1 MKVIVVHISFYY
13 SFVVVIVTV
22 VIGHI
27 TDFQSFGNCFNENEA
42 VKTLKKIMG
51 AIFSNVKGFL
61 FGVSLKCLH
70 DFLSETPLLMVWRFD
85 LVMLPAR
92 TLVKASLSQKFQIT
106 LTWVEIW
113 WKLYQCLVLDLLP
126 ESKKYV

>member
-13 SFVVVIVTV
+13 SFVVVVTV

-27 TDFQSFGNCFNENEA
+27 TDFQSFGNCVSENEV
-42 VKTLKKIMG
+42 VKTLKKLMG

-61 FGVSLKCLH
+61 SAVSLKCLH
-70 DFLSETPLLMVWRFD
+70 DFLSDTPLLMVWRFD

-92 TLVKASLSQKFQIT
+92 TLVKVSLSQKFQIT

-113 WKLYQCLVLDLLP
+113 WKLYQCLVFDLLP
-126 ESKKYV
+126 KSKKYV